1 MRLNRAAA
9 DGAQTAGVAR
19 RRLGAGAI
27 RVLSVTA
34 VAAATCS
41 LWAGAA
47 SASTAHTTKHATR
60 WAVSVF
66 ARTAFVDE
74 VVNLSAKVSGGKTPA
89 GKFTFKI
96 NGHKICSGRL
106 SRGPASCRVIW
117 A

>member
-41 LWAGAA
+41 LWAGARIRGDR
-47 SASTAHTTKHATR
+47 SHDQ
-60 WAVSVF
+60 
-66 ARTAFVDE
+66 ARDE
-74 VVNLSAKVSGGKTPA
+74 DQ
-89 GKFTFKI
+89 
-96 NGHKICSGRL
+96 
-106 SRGPASCRVIW
+106 RVCQPQDRVRR
-117 A
+117 